1 MILIAVVSLAGGAT
15 AGWFAAGARVKNKC
29 ENVEV
34 CKYGNVEAANVG
46 RARSPVSPERSEP
59 RKRWLQRCAPNGR
72 ASRSAI
78 PDVKPLKKSDALA
91 EMRREPET
99 VKQEEKPA
107 QVAQPELQKDD
118 NPFPRYLDMFKNNPE
133 ALVAEFQ
140 KESEADRASL
150 AGLRKGIIDEL
161 KLNAEQAVVFEKAL
175 DDLRDEVTR
184 INEEYVGLIES
195 GQLNDEDDGSILT
208 SNRLLGQRFVADRE
222 KAMRET
228 SEELYEQ
235 LELDG
240 VSDAEKQR
248 LLFIAA
254 QRTTFTYECLEPY
267 LAVYDKIY
275 KNLGI
280 GDGIFSWCS
289 RARRQSGK

>member
-1 MILIAVVSLAGGAT
+1 MRTRIGTILIAVVALVVGVA
-15 AGWFAAGARVKNKC
+15 AGWFAAHDGRERSPSVPDARASVPRAPEQSTRTSGVGAHRP
-29 ENVEV
+29 
-34 CKYGNVEAANVG
+34 AANV
-46 RARSPVSPERSEP
+46 VDKP
-59 RKRWLQRCAPNGR
+59 RHA
-72 ASRSAI
+72 A
-78 PDVKPLKKSDALA
+78 VKVNAD
-91 EMRREPET
+91 ERREADT
-99 VKQEEKPA
+99 AKQEEKPA

-140 KESEADRASL
+140 KEAEADRASL

-175 DDLRDEVTR
+175 DDLRDQITR
-184 INEEYVGLIES
+184 NNEEWAGLIAS
-195 GQLNDEDDGSILT
+195 GQLNDEDDGSIFT

-222 KAMRET
+222 KATRET
-228 SEELYEQ
+228 SEKLYEQ

-254 QRTTFTYECLEPY
+254 KRTTFSYECLEPY

-275 KNLGI
+275 KNMGV
-280 GDGIFSWCS
+280 GNGIFSWCS
-289 RARRQSGK
+289 RSRRQGGK